1 MSDLR
6 KWKALVENA
15 SKLVEDP
22 VQDADYTDHEVSM
35 AKSQMLS
42 SMKSINRIAKHL
54 ATKSES
60 EGLEG
65 WTASKLTMAEDYLQ
79 VVADYFDGQE
89 INEGYKVL
97 PPIDKE
103 KYQARDGLEGPFSTL
118 SGKVVYYD
126 PKAGKYYDPD
136 TDMYMSYDEFRRYDD
151 DYKGMKDERDEVNE
165 AHQIDWPDKDEDG
178 DSEMEQHAYNAIRH
192 GMHAYDAY
200 DHVYSMSR
208 ERDWLSANKDDIIK
222 MFAKYGLQTESL
234 EEAKLSP
241 EQREELDDLI
251 DMVKWG
257 TSPSTY
263 DPDASDDA
271 MKALKIIRS
280 KFGDKVADQV
290 ADGIHDF
297 HFPRHG
303 MHPGT
308 YGTDR
313 LASKKPTQI
322 KKDGKI
328 DARSAKSTKRDIK
341 SNLRGMGK
349 KDPKRLGEQQAI
361 TEAEFDE
368 AAGEKDACYHKVKSR
383 YKVWPSAYA
392 SGALVKCRKVGAK
405 NWGNSKKD

>member
-6 KWKALVENA
+6 KWKSLVESMNL
-15 SKLVEDP
+15 SEDP

-97 PPIDKE
+97 PPMDKE

-208 ERDWLSANKDDIIK
+208 ERDWLSDNKDAIIK

-234 EEAKLSP
+234 EESEALTE
-241 EQREELDDLI
+241 EQ
-251 DMVKWG
+251 
-257 TSPSTY
+257 
-263 DPDASDDA
+263 
-271 MKALKIIRS
+271 
-280 KFGDKVADQV
+280 
-290 ADGIHDF
+290 
-297 HFPRHG
+297 
-303 MHPGT
+303 
-308 YGTDR
+308 
-313 LASKKPTQI
+313 
-322 KKDGKI
+322 
-328 DARSAKSTKRDIK
+328 
-341 SNLRGMGK
+341 
-349 KDPKRLGEQQAI
+349 
-361 TEAEFDE
+361 FDE